1 MNFSCNQQLIPL
13 NYEISCEKKIRPLAY
28 HKKKFRTREKKS
40 LNPQNTHEKKS
51 DPRKMHEK
59 KIRINETPTRKKIRT
74 HIILTKAQWHHG
86 IRPTRPTMA
95 RDPRNLGHS

>member
-1 MNFSCNQQLIPL
+1 MNFSCNQQLISL

-59 KIRINETPTRKKIRT
+59 KIRINETPTRKKFDLRNT
-74 HIILTKAQWHHG
+74 HEKKNSDPHNTHKG
-86 IRPTRPTMA
+86 TMA
-95 RDPRNLGHS
+95 PWH